1 MKWILL
7 LFLLTLPLCGYAL
20 DVGDPAPD
28 FKDVSLDN
36 KQISYS
42 SDFKGKKPV
51 YLIFWATW

>member
-1 MKWILL
+1 MRWIVLL
-7 LFLLTLPLCGYAL
+7 LLLIPPLYGYAL
-20 DVGDPAPD
+20 EVGDTAPD
-28 FKDVSLDN
+28 FMNVSLDN